1 MTASIRLALA
11 GSAVLLAGATS
22 PSVLGQISAGLWEV
36 SGINGAPA
44 TRICVAKPPLLAQV
58 EHRTAKCTR
67 TVLRDTPSA
76 AVIDYV
82 CEGGG
87 FGQSKITMLTPR
99 SVKVETQGIADHAPF
114 AYAVNAKRVGDC
126 PAH

>member
-1 MTASIRLALA
+1 M
-11 GSAVLLAGATS
+11 
-22 PSVLGQISAGLWEV
+22 LGQISAGLWEV
-36 SGINGAPA
+36 TGANGAPV

-67 TVLRDTPSA
+67 TVLRDTASS
-76 AVIDYV
+76 AVIDYT
-82 CEGGG
+82 CDGGG

-114 AYAVNAKRVGDC
+114 AYVVHAKRVGDC